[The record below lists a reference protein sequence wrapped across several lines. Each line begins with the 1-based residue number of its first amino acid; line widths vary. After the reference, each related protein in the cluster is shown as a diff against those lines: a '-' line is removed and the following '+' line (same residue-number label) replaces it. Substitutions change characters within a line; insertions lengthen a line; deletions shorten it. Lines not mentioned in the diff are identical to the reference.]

1 MKRLLIVIFNIICM
15 IAILPVLGFIF
26 YAFMAIDFFKDK
38 NSPIRK
44 IIRGETFFIEWMF
57 K

>member
-1 MKRLLIVIFNIICM
+1 M